1 MLVGARHRDDPG
13 PSRRHRLRAGALAG
27 LALVALAAGCSRSG
41 DDTAATSTTTTAA
54 PPETTSTTEVPMEAG
69 RQVFA
74 YVPDVGDCYDLRRT
88 ESSGGGGPAGTEVVL
103 RLDCE
108 KPHTNEVFAVVTVD
122 LKDYPGEVWLKN
134 LAKLECPKS
143 FEAYVGVPYETSALD
158 LGYRLPSQS
167 SWNQGYRK
175 TIGCL
180 VTSGTG
186 PKLEGSV
193 KGTKR

>member
-1 MLVGARHRDDPG
+1 M
-13 PSRRHRLRAGALAG
+13 
-27 LALVALAAGCSRSG
+27 
-41 DDTAATSTTTTAA
+41 
-54 PPETTSTTEVPMEAG
+54 
-69 RQVFA
+69 
-74 YVPDVGDCYDLRRT
+74 
-88 ESSGGGGPAGTEVVL
+88 
-103 RLDCE
+103 
-108 KPHTNEVFAVVTVD
+108 
-122 LKDYPGEVWLKN
+122 KN

-193 KGTKR
+193 RGTKR

>member
-13 PSRRHRLRAGALAG
+13 PSRRDRLRAGALAG
-27 LALVALAAGCSRSG
+27 MALVALTAGCSRGG

-54 PPETTSTTEVPMEAG
+54 PPETTSTTEVPMEEG

-193 KGTKR
+193 RGTKR